1 MTIKELSLKNTSIA
15 NNILNTYPYII
26 YMSLHNIYILILYGV
41 PDYRMFKGGKIQ
53 TWL

>member
-1 MTIKELSLKNTSIA
+1 MIIKKLSLKNTSIA
-15 NNILNTYPYII
+15 NNILNTCPYI
-26 YMSLHNIYILILYGV
+26 LYV